1 MAVVA
6 RLIPTCRRTQ
16 PVRPSTFL
24 LSLQAAVRGKVH
36 GVGRAGA
43 AGGLLWLEAGAHG
56 ASLFFLLGAGI
67 ANGHEFFATLRK
79 GVCS

>member
-6 RLIPTCRRTQ
+6 RLIPTRRRTQ
-16 PVRPSTFL
+16 PARPFDPL
-24 LSLQAAVRGKVH
+24 LGLLAAVHGKVH

-56 ASLFFLLGAGI
+56 ASLFFLSVAGI
-67 ANGHEFFATLRK
+67 ANGHEFFVNLRK
-79 GVCS
+79 ERA